1 MAGPGRTKGRTLG
14 DAQVQV
20 ALCPGQGWWRG
31 WVLTM
36 VYTNMQMLEER
47 AMSAEA
53 QEAILTLEVSIGLV
67 VQLAVG
73 YQLLHA
79 GETLSAAQG

>member
-1 MAGPGRTKGRTLG
+1 
-14 DAQVQV
+14 
-20 ALCPGQGWWRG
+20 
-31 WVLTM
+31 M

-67 VQLAVG
+67 VQLAMG